1 MPPRRRSTR
10 RSTTENSSG
19 NSTAQKIETG
29 LNIAKQIA
37 SAFTG
42 ESTGTTT
49 LESVAETPR
58 QTEQSTAKATVS
70 KGRSD
75 DSEEKVYVS
84 CALSNGIKFD
94 DVDNGHGGVET
105 VVIPGHNHGL
115 RGQQGAI
122 LDATGHASLFPITR
136 RQWESIKKKHG
147 RERPF
152 TSNPPLLREWGSVAD
167 FNSKTAQDEIR
178 ASRTGVEPRR
188 PEDLGVEKAKAE

>member
-1 MPPRRRSTR
+1 MPQRRRSTR
-10 RSTTENSSG
+10 RSATENSS
-19 NSTAQKIETG
+19 AQKIETG
-29 LNIAKQIA
+29 LNIARQIA
-37 SAFTG
+37 GAITG
-42 ESTGTTT
+42 ETNGTTT

-58 QTEQSTAKATVS
+58 QTEQETAGAAAS
-70 KGRSD
+70 KGRGTD
-75 DSEEKVYVS
+75 GGEKVYVS

-94 DVDNGHGGVET
+94 DVDNGQGGVET
-105 VVIPGHNHGL
+105 VVIPGHNHRL

-167 FNSKTAQDEIR
+167 FNSKAAQDEIR